1 VGKAL
6 KEAQFCLDCEM
17 EVANDEDLEW
27 HNDLGHKTIPRNQ
40 ITVAREKKSKK
51 KKNKKQ
57 TELAK
62 DVRTASKILYDH
74 AQTKILKIV
83 ISQNNTEEVY
93 AIIQNNKHVETI
105 NLASTRARHWLNNEH
120 TKFGDSNEL
129 HTDDFYKTVTN
140 TIISKAQ
147 MDRTRKEKIYNRVAQ
162 LDNEIWYDL
171 GDSKWQAI
179 KITPEKIRTVSLNE
193 DSPIFRRTQSLH
205 QQVIPKKG
213 DKKTL
218 DKLVEL
224 LHIVEPDRLVFKVN
238 LIALLLQGFPIPMIV
253 FDGSSGSL
261 KTTATS
267 TIKAIIDPNGQQK
280 EDNVSMIAEK
290 QDDLIVQLNN
300 RYLSSFD
307 NVSYIDSKT
316 SNVLCR
322 AITGSSNPKR
332 KLYTDGDEVIHNF
345 RSKIVLNGII
355 PTLEY
360 PDLQSRLIIYDRE
373 IIDETNRITEKEFN
387 EKFNKLLPYVLAQ
400 IFITLQK
407 ALSLYPKLKDEI
419 KPKTRMSDFELWGEI
434 ISRCLGH
441 KDNQFLKS
449 YHDKLN
455 QANISAKDSY
465 PIIESMQI
473 FMKDKKNYLDSA
485 SNIYTKLSEIA
496 QEELKIN
503 LKERYVKFPKN
514 ANQIT
519 KHLKL
524 VQPLLKSAGFI
535 VESFHWTKND
545 PSFTKNTSMIKIIK
559 IESQTTLEKS
569 EKKPSLPSLFS
580 LDKNQEQKSSKN
592 SEGSSEGNQS
602 QDSKPSPKANDFTNE
617 NQASESS
624 ESSEGSNSIFYVCFT
639 CNEKGT
645 EPIPVDSKS
654 PNGLTAQM
662 HVKAQHSV
670 KFLTAKEAKLE
681 WDSQLSTDLK

>member
-1 VGKAL
+1 MTHYQCSECDISGKTHKDVKKNGCKCRVSPMA
-6 KEAQFCLDCEM
+6 FLDP
-17 EVANDEDLEW
+17 ED
-27 HNDLGHKTIPRNQ
+27 HK
-40 ITVAREKKSKK
+40 EKKSKK
-51 KKNKKQ
+51 KNNKKQ
-57 TELAK
+57 AELSK
-62 DVRTASKILYDH
+62 DERTASKKLYDF
-74 AQTKILKIV
+74 AQTKIKKIV

-93 AIIQNNKHVETI
+93 AIIQNNKHIETI
-105 NLASTRARHWLNNEH
+105 NLASTRARYWLNNEH
-120 TKFGDSNEL
+120 TKFGNSNEL

-147 MDRTRKEKIYNRVAQ
+147 MDGTKKEKIFNRVAQ

-171 GDSKWQAI
+171 GDSKWKAI

-205 QQVIPKKG
+205 EQIIPKKG
-213 DKKTL
+213 DRKAL

-238 LIALLLQGFPIPMIV
+238 LIALLLQSYPIPMIV

-332 KLYTDGDEVIHNF
+332 KLYTDGDEVIQNF

-373 IIDETNRITEKEFN
+373 TIDETNRITEKEFN

-559 IESQTTLEKS
+559 IESQTILEKS
-569 EKKPSLPSLFS
+569 EKKPSLPSLSS

-592 SEGSSEGNQS
+592 SEGSSDGNQS

>member
-1 VGKAL
+1 MHKSCESCD
-6 KEAQFCLDCEM
+6 KEIKTKKELDECKKLHH
-17 EVANDEDLEW
+17 EVIDYLDPED
-27 HNDLGHKTIPRNQ
+27 HKP
-40 ITVAREKKSKK
+40 KK

-57 TELAK
+57 TELSK
-62 DVRTASKILYDH
+62 DERTASKILYDH
-74 AQTKILKIV
+74 AQTKILRIV
-83 ISQNNTEEVY
+83 VSQNNSEEVY
-93 AIIQNNKHVETI
+93 AIVRINNHIETI
-105 NLASTRARHWLNNEH
+105 NLSSTRAKHWLNNEH
-120 TKFGDSNEL
+120 TKFADSNEL
-129 HTDDFYKTVTN
+129 HSDDFYKTILTA
-140 TIISKAQ
+140 IISKAQ
-147 MDRTRKEKIYNRVAQ
+147 MDETNKQKIYNRVAQ

-171 GDSKWQAI
+171 GNSKWKAI

-193 DSPIFRRTQSLH
+193 DSPIFRRTQSMYE
-205 QQVIPKKG
+205 QIIPKKG
-213 DKKTL
+213 DRKAL
-218 DKLVEL
+218 DKLAEL
-224 LHIVEPDRLVFKVN
+224 LHIVESDRLVFKVN
-238 LIALLLQGFPIPMIV
+238 LIALLLQDYPIPMIV

-267 TIKAIIDPNGQQK
+267 AIKIIIDPNGQQK

-316 SNVLCR
+316 SNILCR

-373 IIDETNRITEKEFN
+373 TIDETNRITEKEFN

-407 ALSLYPKLKDEI
+407 ALSFYPKLKDEI

-441 KDNQFLKS
+441 KHNQFLKS
-449 YHDKLN
+449 YNDKLN
-455 QANISAKDSY
+455 QAHISVKDSY
-465 PIIESMQI
+465 PIIESLQI
-473 FMKDKKNYLDSA
+473 FMKDKKTYLDSA

-496 QEELKIN
+496 QEEIKIN

-519 KHLKL
+519 KHLKV
-524 VQPLLKSAGFI
+524 VQPLLKSSGFI

-559 IESQTTLEKS
+559 IESQTTFEKS
-569 EKKPSLPSLFS
+569 EKKPSLPSLLS
-580 LDKNQEQKSSKN
+580 LDKNQEQKSAKN
-592 SEGSSEGNQS
+592 SESCSEGNQTQNS
-602 QDSKPSPKANDFTNE
+602 NPSLKSNGFTNE

-624 ESSEGSNSIFYVCFT
+624 ESSEGTNSKFYVCFT
-639 CNEKGT
+639 CNKKGT
-645 EPIPVDSKS
+645 EPIPVDTKS

-662 HVKAQHSV
+662 HVKAGHSV

-681 WDSQLSTDLK
+681 RDSQLSTDLK

>member
-1 VGKAL
+1 MHRRCESCNKKIKTK
-6 KEAQFCLDCEM
+6 KELDECRKDGHELI
-17 EVANDEDLEW
+17 DYLDPED
-27 HNDLGHKTIPRNQ
+27 HKP
-40 ITVAREKKSKK
+40 KKSKK

-57 TELAK
+57 TELSK
-62 DVRTASKILYDH
+62 DERTASKILYDH

-83 ISQNNTEEVY
+83 VSQNNSEEVY
-93 AIIQNNKHVETI
+93 AVVRINDHIETI
-105 NLASTRARHWLNNEH
+105 NLSSTRAKHWLNNEH
-120 TKFGDSNEL
+120 TKFADSNEL
-129 HTDDFYKTVTN
+129 HSDDFYKIILN

-147 MDRTRKEKIYNRVAQ
+147 MNETNKQKIYNRVAQ

-171 GDSKWQAI
+171 GNPKWKAI

-193 DSPIFRRTQSLH
+193 DSPIFRRTQSLYE
-205 QQVIPKKG
+205 QIIPKKG
-213 DKKTL
+213 DRKAL
-218 DKLVEL
+218 DKLTEL
-224 LHIVEPDRLVFKVN
+224 LHIVEPHRLIFKVN
-238 LIALLLQGFPIPMIV
+238 LTALLLQDYPIPMIV

-267 TIKAIIDPNGQQK
+267 AIKMIVDPNGQQK

-373 IIDETNRITEKEFN
+373 TIDETNRITEKEFN

-407 ALSLYPKLKDEI
+407 ALSLYPELKDEI

-441 KDNQFLKS
+441 KHNQFLKS
-449 YHDKLN
+449 YNDKLN
-455 QANISAKDSY
+455 QAHISAKDSY
-465 PIIESMQI
+465 
-473 FMKDKKNYLDSA
+473 
-485 SNIYTKLSEIA
+485 
-496 QEELKIN
+496 
-503 LKERYVKFPKN
+503 
-514 ANQIT
+514 
-519 KHLKL
+519 
-524 VQPLLKSAGFI
+524 
-535 VESFHWTKND
+535 
-545 PSFTKNTSMIKIIK
+545 
-559 IESQTTLEKS
+559 
-569 EKKPSLPSLFS
+569 
-580 LDKNQEQKSSKN
+580 
-592 SEGSSEGNQS
+592 
-602 QDSKPSPKANDFTNE
+602 
-617 NQASESS
+617 
-624 ESSEGSNSIFYVCFT
+624 
-639 CNEKGT
+639 
-645 EPIPVDSKS
+645 
-654 PNGLTAQM
+654 
-662 HVKAQHSV
+662 
-670 KFLTAKEAKLE
+670 
-681 WDSQLSTDLK
+681 

>member
-1 VGKAL
+1 
-6 KEAQFCLDCEM
+6 
-17 EVANDEDLEW
+17 
-27 HNDLGHKTIPRNQ
+27 
-40 ITVAREKKSKK
+40 
-51 KKNKKQ
+51 
-57 TELAK
+57 
-62 DVRTASKILYDH
+62 
-74 AQTKILKIV
+74 
-83 ISQNNTEEVY
+83 
-93 AIIQNNKHVETI
+93 
-105 NLASTRARHWLNNEH
+105 
-120 TKFGDSNEL
+120 
-129 HTDDFYKTVTN
+129 
-140 TIISKAQ
+140 
-147 MDRTRKEKIYNRVAQ
+147 
-162 LDNEIWYDL
+162 
-171 GDSKWQAI
+171 
-179 KITPEKIRTVSLNE
+179 
-193 DSPIFRRTQSLH
+193 
-205 QQVIPKKG
+205 
-213 DKKTL
+213 
-218 DKLVEL
+218 
-224 LHIVEPDRLVFKVN
+224 
-238 LIALLLQGFPIPMIV
+238 MIV

-373 IIDETNRITEKEFN
+373 TIDETNRITEKEFN

-569 EKKPSLPSLFS
+569 EKKPSLPSLSS

-592 SEGSSEGNQS
+592 GEGSSEGNKS